1 MKIDPNNLRVAGLIA
16 PLFQQSRGKIHEKLG
31 KKVRQKENRPQYPQ
45 RIQDMKPEK
54 NENQKRHAESVLDI
68 PST

>member
-16 PLFQQSRGKIHEKLG
+16 SLLQQSRRKIHEKLG
-31 KKVRQKENRPQYPQ
+31 KKVRRKEDRPQYPQ
-45 RIQDMKPEK
+45 RIQDMKPEN